1 MFPNHFKA
9 CDLRMP
15 FGSGDDNVC
24 HYRVSKSA
32 KYKKWRTKSESIYR
46 TLLVIREVKYDTDLK
61 TGYGLFAPGD
71 PCWPP
76 PQIYSKK
83 LKHMVDSKR
92 KRKVVIHAGD
102 IVTGFAG
109 VFGSRKDKK
118 TSKTHT
124 APAADYGLADGETIR
139 NLIVDNL
146 KALGKTH
153 LDLISSHKFN
163 LAHKDSKFHISWDMT
178 GVLLNSSFGSGVEAN
193 VSNPCQAEATT
204 FHIASSDV
212 KDRRRVSPRFM
223 ENPTP
228 NSFIMMPMYALRDIY
243 EGEQLFWCYP
253 WRIASGREPP
263 TSRLGPR
270 ATL

>member
-1 MFPNHFKA
+1 
-9 CDLRMP
+9 MP

-253 WRIASGREPP
+253 WRIATGREPP